1 MNRKHTKEEYL
12 KIVKKLISINPEI
25 KLSSDFIV
33 GYPGETKKDFNET
46 LSLINKINFI
56 NSFSFI
62 YSPRPGTPAA
72 NIEIND
78 KQTQKERLIILQNL
92 LNKIQIIKNKNEI
105 GNLKEVLVENK
116 MKDQKKYFGRTRD
129 LTPVILNHAK
139 DSDIGNLVWV
149 EVEKYNQNSLFGSKK
164 IIKSEVAA

>member
-1 MNRKHTKEEYL
+1 M
-12 KIVKKLISINPEI
+12 
-25 KLSSDFIV
+25 
-33 GYPGETKKDFNET
+33 
-46 LSLINKINFI
+46 
-56 NSFSFI
+56 
-62 YSPRPGTPAA
+62 
-72 NIEIND
+72 
-78 KQTQKERLIILQNL
+78 

-116 MKDQKKYFGRTRD
+116 MKDKKKYFGRTRD